1 MKKTFW
7 MWILCC
13 CILGNLCMNSMS
25 VKAVEAGNASV
36 CGESEIATPYFWGHY
51 TKTLIKYY
59 TNTEAMPN
67 SIYYEEYREDFGGTF
82 SGTLNK
88 VNVVLMSNGWQYE
101 VTYSGEL
108 YGHM

>member
-13 CILGNLCMNSMS
+13 CILGNLCMNSMT
-25 VKAVEAGNASV
+25 VRAIDAENTSV
-36 CGESEIATPYFWGHY
+36 CSESESAAPYFWGHY
-51 TKTLIKYY
+51 TKTLVKYY
-59 TNTEAMPN
+59 SITAAIPN
-67 SIYYEEYREDFGGTF
+67 SIYYEEYRSDFGGTF

-88 VNVVLMSNGWQYE
+88 VNVTLRANELQYE
-101 VTYSGEL
+101 VTFMGEL